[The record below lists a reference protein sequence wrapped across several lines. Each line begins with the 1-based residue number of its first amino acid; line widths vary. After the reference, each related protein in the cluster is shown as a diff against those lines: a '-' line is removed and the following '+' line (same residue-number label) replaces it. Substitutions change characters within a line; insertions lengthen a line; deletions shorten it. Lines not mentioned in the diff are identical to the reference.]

1 MALGSPLPPIGDRR
15 ARDLF
20 CLPRVDSRMQEIAWL
35 PSWYQNDFGKIHIDR
50 DRKVQVLTVHHN
62 KLELDKRFN
71 LDFNTACLRA
81 LPSARS
87 GEQVP
92 PRWPHVTTPVGRRRS
107 TASSTS

>member
-1 MALGSPLPPIGDRR
+1 
-15 ARDLF
+15 
-20 CLPRVDSRMQEIAWL
+20 MQEIAWL
-35 PSWYQNDFGKIHIDR
+35 PSSYQNDFGKIHIDR

-92 PRWPHVTTPVGRRRS
+92 PRWPHVTTPVWAAPLHGQLYVVTPRAPAKPG
-107 TASSTS
+107 ASEPRAVVGLCQNDP